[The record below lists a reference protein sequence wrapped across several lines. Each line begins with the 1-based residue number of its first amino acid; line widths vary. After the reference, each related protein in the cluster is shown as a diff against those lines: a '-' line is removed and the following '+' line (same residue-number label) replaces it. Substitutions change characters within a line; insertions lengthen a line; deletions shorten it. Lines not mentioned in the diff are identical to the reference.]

1 MRVRSVVMLGALLAA
16 VGCGSAPAPTPS
28 ESTNTDQLVKYYR
41 KKNNLPASAKLA
53 VTGVHDSSIKGAREG
68 TLEIGEG
75 PGAQK
80 VTFLT
85 SPDGQFVAFGTVE
98 DVTVDPSKAVMA
110 KIDLKDQPAKGPAD
124 AKVTIVEYSD
134 FQCPFCSRGYSTI
147 ENEVLKQY
155 GDKVRFYYKSYP
167 LPFHPWAKA
176 GAVAAECAKQ
186 QKADAFWKLYKS
198 FFENQTQIS
207 KDNVKEKATEY
218 LADTGIDMNAWN
230 DCFDNQKSAAA
241 VDAQMQE
248 GSSVGVRGTP
258 GFIINGRLVS
268 GAQPFESFK
277 NIIDDEL
284 ASAK

>member
-1 MRVRSVVMLGALLAA
+1 MRSLILLLGALLAA
-16 VGCGSAPAPTPS
+16 AGCSSTPASTSS
-28 ESTNTDQLVKYYR
+28 ESINTDQLVKYYR
-41 KKNNLPASAKLA
+41 KKNNLPPTAKLA
-53 VTGVHDSSIKGAREG
+53 VTGLHDSSLKGAKEG
-68 TLEIGEG
+68 TLELGEG

-80 VTFLT
+80 VAFLA
-85 SPDGQFVAFGTVE
+85 SPDGRFVTFGAVE
-98 DVTVDPSKAVMA
+98 DVTVDPSKAIMA

-155 GDKVRFYYKSYP
+155 GDKVRFYYKNYP

-198 FFENQTQIS
+198 FFENQAQIN

-230 DCFDNQKSAAA
+230 DCFDNQKTAAA

-277 NIIDDEL
+277 NVIDDEL

>member
-1 MRVRSVVMLGALLAA
+1 MAPQVGRSRREEGSMRVRSVVMLGALLAA

-110 KIDLKDQPAKGPAD
+110 KIDLKDQPAKG
-124 AKVTIVEYSD
+124 
-134 FQCPFCSRGYSTI
+134 
-147 ENEVLKQY
+147 
-155 GDKVRFYYKSYP
+155 
-167 LPFHPWAKA
+167 
-176 GAVAAECAKQ
+176 
-186 QKADAFWKLYKS
+186 
-198 FFENQTQIS
+198 
-207 KDNVKEKATEY
+207 
-218 LADTGIDMNAWN
+218 LADTGIDMTKWA
-230 DCFDNQKSAAA
+230 DCFDNQKTAGA